1 MIEGERQ
8 IGRVG
13 EVEREAKREERRGRG
28 RGEAILTLYNVSGIS
43 LYKQPSTRKGGDDN
57 GGGKVLYMYLLA
69 VA

>member
-1 MIEGERQ
+1 M
-8 IGRVG
+8 G

-43 LYKQPSTRKGGDDN
+43 LYKQPSTRKGGGGDN
-57 GGGKVLYMYLLA
+57 EGGKVLYIYLLA